1 MVKSDKLFYKHEKRA
16 SRTTASEREVKRFE
30 DLAGQWWD
38 TEGPFAPLHRI
49 NPVRLTF
56 IRDHLCA
63 HFGCDVTQKKPFKNL
78 SIIDIGCGGGLI
90 CEPLSRLGAQ
100 VMGIDA
106 GEQNIK
112 SSSIHATQSGL
123 DITYEKLLPEDA
135 AARGLLF
142 DAVVNLEVIEHVADP
157 EGFISACGTLVKP
170 GGVMVCA
177 TLNRTLK
184 SLAFAK
190 IGAEYVLRWLP
201 RGTHDWRLFLKPS
214 EFCALL
220 RGQNFTIADMKG
232 LTYNILFDEWIL
244 SDDLNVNYM
253 LFAKKA
259 NTA

>member
-1 MVKSDKLFYKHEKRA
+1 MANLDKLTYKQKKLA
-16 SRTTASEREVKRFE
+16 NRTTASEKEVERFE
-30 DLAGQWWD
+30 DLAGQWWN

-90 CEPLSRLGAQ
+90 CEPLSRLGAE

-112 SSSIHATQSGL
+112 SSRIHATQSGQ

-142 DAVVNLEVIEHVADP
+142 DAVINLEVIEHVADP

-170 GGVMVCA
+170 GGVMICA

-232 LTYNILFDEWIL
+232 LTYNILFDEWFL

>member
-1 MVKSDKLFYKHEKRA
+1 
-16 SRTTASEREVKRFE
+16 
-30 DLAGQWWD
+30 
-38 TEGPFAPLHRI
+38 
-49 NPVRLTF
+49 
-56 IRDHLCA
+56 
-63 HFGCDVTQKKPFKNL
+63 
-78 SIIDIGCGGGLI
+78 
-90 CEPLSRLGAQ
+90 
-100 VMGIDA
+100 MGIDA

-123 DITYEKLLPEDA
+123 DITYEKLLPEGV